1 VEKTPGAETKR
12 TSASNGSGSPD
23 GGTGG
28 SSRLSSY
35 LQSVAQIS
43 GVVTIIAATVY
54 ALGVFTLVLP
64 ISNTYNSTFPAA
76 WYAVS
81 VVPKTV
87 VAGHGITS
95 LVWPSLALTLATTL
109 FALTMLWVLHT
120 LAIGWRL
127 VRATAE
133 RPALSLFTILITY
146 AVLSVLT
153 HRLLAAVVV
162 ALGGEGVSSQEYAME
177 LQNESIA
184 SIIGTYVV
192 ILLVWAA
199 SLAAGGVYVLAY
211 LAVAVLLVARGLSG
225 TRRLIRSRA
234 FPSMSF
240 RGFLY
245 KGLAFA
251 VLTSMFLFY
260 VGAFVEVLQSTGR
273 LQYLGDYLLVG
284 VVPSVGIAVLFGLAV
299 AVYLMLR
306 LLRYTRKA
314 HLLQEASRSRTFS
327 SILAPLRDLRASLGQ
342 RVRMVSP
349 TVLYSMVLF
358 WVLYLALFVAINTLF
373 FSGFL
378 LDEVRAEIKSETWL
392 DETFLPLVV
401 FGALV
406 SVVIMYR
413 KDWKDLGSYEV
424 ALAARASWRHFLIG
438 LLKSIG
444 ARSFRRGL
452 LLSLVVAYVI
462 ALASAFLLAQLR
474 PPPLP
479 KVEVNKFAQAESG
492 QPGQEPDFQGKTLAL
507 LAHTEG
513 YWYLIDED
521 EGHLLVVP
529 DQTDKF
535 IRLRL
540 DEQPK

>member
-1 VEKTPGAETKR
+1 MMEKTADSETKHS
-12 TSASNGSGSPD
+12 SASNGSGSLD

-28 SSRLSSY
+28 SRRLSAY

-120 LAIGWRL
+120 LAIGWRI

-133 RPALSLFTILITY
+133 SPALSLFTILITY
-146 AVLSVLT
+146 AVLSWLTNALVAEVL
-153 HRLLAAVVV
+153 V
-162 ALGGEGVSSQEYAME
+162 ALGVEGGSSQEYLEE
-177 LQNESIA
+177 LKNASFA
-184 SIIGTYVV
+184 SIIGTFVV
-192 ILLVWAA
+192 ILLVGAGA
-199 SLAAGGVYVLAY
+199 VAAGGVYVLAY
-211 LAVAVLLVARGLSG
+211 SAVAVFLVARGLSG
-225 TRRLIRSRA
+225 TSRLIRSRA

-240 RGFLY
+240 WGFLY

-251 VLTSMFLFY
+251 VLTTVFFFY
-260 VGAFVEVLQSTGR
+260 VIIFYALLPSTGG
-273 LQYLGDYLLVG
+273 LPNYLLVG
-284 VVPSVGIAVLFGLAV
+284 VVSSKGIAWLFGLAV

-314 HLLQEASRSRTFS
+314 HLLQEASRSRSFPS
-327 SILAPLRDLRASLGQ
+327 LLAPLRDLRASLGQ
-342 RVRMVSP
+342 RARMVSP

-358 WVLYLALFVAINTLF
+358 WVLYLALFVAINALI

-378 LDEVRAEIKSETWL
+378 LGEVRAEIKSETWL
-392 DETFLPLVV
+392 DETFLPLLV

-424 ALAARASWRHFLIG
+424 APLARGGWRHFLIG

-444 ARSFRRGL
+444 ARSLRRGL
-452 LLSLVVAYVI
+452 LLSLVIAYVI

-479 KVEVNKFAQAESG
+479 KVEVNKFAQAESA

-513 YWYLIDED
+513 YWYLIDEK
-521 EGHLLVVP
+521 ENHLLVVP

-540 DEQPK
+540 DEQP